1 MATIKFIVQGKSD
14 NASISLRLSIDKT
27 KSFKRTTGYS
37 INPKDWSTTTN
48 YPKLNNPD
56 NKNLKTYLSEL
67 KLHVERALNK
77 STSSKTSI
85 TSEWLKN
92 QIDTFH
98 GKDKHSELNY
108 LIPFTEFYIEE
119 LKTQKKV
126 SDSTLKKRITI
137 KNKLIAFE
145 KATKRKYLI
154 KDVHL
159 ILKSSLIDFF
169 RKNEK
174 LSESTIGK
182 YLKEI
187 KTVCLRAKTQGIEV
201 SYQLDSFKGFNTIG
215 YKITL
220 SHTELERIAKLNYK
234 EPILENIKDWLI
246 IGSYTGQRGSDFL
259 RMEKSMIEEIESYKF
274 IVLTQQKTK
283 KQVQIPIHPIV
294 KNILDKRGG
303 EFPKKLSNNI
313 ESAKTIFNM
322 KIKEI
327 CKDAKIIEITEGN
340 LKDPKTNRIKKGNYP
355 KYKLIASHVCRRS
368 FATNFYALKQY
379 PTPILMNI
387 TAHST
392 EKMFLEYIGKKPIDY
407 SLQLAKIWNPTD

>member
-1 MATIKFIVQGKSD
+1 
-14 NASISLRLSIDKT
+14 
-27 KSFKRTTGYS
+27 
-37 INPKDWSTTTN
+37 
-48 YPKLNNPD
+48 
-56 NKNLKTYLSEL
+56 
-67 KLHVERALNK
+67 
-77 STSSKTSI
+77 
-85 TSEWLKN
+85 
-92 QIDTFH
+92 
-98 GKDKHSELNY
+98 
-108 LIPFTEFYIEE
+108 
-119 LKTQKKV
+119 
-126 SDSTLKKRITI
+126 
-137 KNKLIAFE
+137 
-145 KATKRKYLI
+145 
-154 KDVHL
+154 
-159 ILKSSLIDFF
+159 
-169 RKNEK
+169 
-174 LSESTIGK
+174 
-182 YLKEI
+182 
-187 KTVCLRAKTQGIEV
+187 
-201 SYQLDSFKGFNTIG
+201 
-215 YKITL
+215 
-220 SHTELERIAKLNYK
+220 
-234 EPILENIKDWLI
+234 
-246 IGSYTGQRGSDFL
+246 
-259 RMEKSMIEEIESYKF
+259 MEKSMIEEIESYKF

-340 LKDPKTNRIKKGNYP
+340 LKAPKTNRIKKGNYP